1 MNVHEKH
8 RAIAHAAPPDS
19 ITREELEQL
28 RKDAEIGTRWRENSS
43 LEEWFPFTAKE
54 MDRLRKTDGRIRE
67 IEDHRNELASALKL
81 ALEYW
86 EHRQQRYKNRSPV
99 WVKEARNAL
108 CHYPYCSD
116 PTPAIKADG
125 KEGAP

>member
-1 MNVHEKH
+1 MGEIIMSNLDE
-8 RAIAHAAPPDS
+8 IECQDPDS

-28 RKDAEIGTRWRENSS
+28 RRDAEIGARWRE
-43 LEEWFPFTAKE
+43 
-54 MDRLRKTDGRIRE
+54 
-67 IEDHRNELASALKL
+67 IENHRNELASALKL

-86 EHRQQRYKNRSPV
+86 EHRQHRYKNRSPV

-116 PTPAIKADG
+116 PAPAIKADG
-125 KEGAP
+125 KECAP